1 MGLVDE
7 LVDNVDALERRA
19 VEVLE
24 SATRKKSARVMAA
37 RHATK
42 LLGREAFVARWW
54 TYLDGEAALGWEA
67 LAAEGAVEML
77 RGVVARLGLKGPKSN
92 L

>member
-42 LLGREAFVARWW
+42 LLGREAFVARWRS
-54 TYLDGEAALGWEA
+54 YLAD
-67 LAAEGAVEML
+67 EGTVEML

>member
-1 MGLVDE
+1 MF
-7 LVDNVDALERRA
+7 
-19 VEVLE
+19 
-24 SATRKKSARVMAA
+24 S

-54 TYLDGEAALGWEA
+54 AYLAD
-67 LAAEGAVEML
+67 EGTVEMR

>member
-1 MGLVDE
+1 MCTTRGLGPRDKF
-7 LVDNVDALERRA
+7 
-19 VEVLE
+19 
-24 SATRKKSARVMAA
+24 SW
-37 RHATK
+37 HATK

-67 LAAEGAVEML
+67 LADEGTVEML
-77 RGVVARLGLKGPKSN
+77 RGVLAGLKGPKSK